1 MPPIFFSRIFLDLNF
16 PHVFSLPSIIRN
28 LEVVYHVLR
37 HFVDIKFD
45 HLLWF
50 FLLEADNFYFFCQT
64 E

>member
-1 MPPIFFSRIFLDLNF
+1 MPPIFFFKDFLRSEF
-16 PHVFSLPSIIRN
+16 PTRFFLPSIIRN

>member
-1 MPPIFFSRIFLDLNF
+1 M
-16 PHVFSLPSIIRN
+16 N

-50 FLLEADNFYFFCQT
+50 FLLEADNFYFFVRQNKRSALL
-64 E
+64 EAKQ